1 MSSPVGHSLGGYI
14 IAGRYQP
21 AAVSSIGFIGAI
33 VFLIFSANA
42 PDLDFLAGAAMG
54 DFNGYHHRASHSVAA
69 VFLFAGL
76 VYLVAVLLKL
86 RAANLAAMG
95 ALAYASHLA
104 LDFISDDKSAPFGMQ
119 LLWPINEHFYI
130 APQFIFMNIEHG
142 AMSDGMISSLPSI
155 FSMHNLT
162 AIGLELTIL
171 GPLALIVYWRR
182 THKQK
187 SK

>member
-14 IAGRYQP
+14 FAGRFQS
-21 AAVSSIGFIGAI
+21 ATVSSFGVIGA
-33 VFLIFSANA
+33 FIFIIFAANA

-54 DFNGYHHRASHSVAA
+54 DFNGYHHRESHSIMA

-76 VYLVAVLLKL
+76 VYLIGALLKL
-86 RAANLAAMG
+86 RAGNLAAMG

-104 LDFISDDKSAPFGMQ
+104 LDFVANDNTAPFGMQ
-119 LLWPINEHFYI
+119 LLWPFNDHFYI

-142 AMSDGMISSLPSI
+142 AMSDGMIKSLPSI

-162 AIGLELTIL
+162 AIGLELAIL

-182 THKQK
+182 KHK
-187 SK
+187 